1 MSPRYYGGSVAR
13 GHAADIRAAEV
24 PKDFEVKARKADRE
38 FNGVEYVRK

>member
-1 MSPRYYGGSVAR
+1 MAPRYYGGSVAR

-38 FNGVEYVRK
+38 LGGVE